1 MSCIRLAL
9 LRGVCQTPA
18 YVAHELGYFREE
30 GLEMVLEIQPTAW
43 VVPQRL
49 ARQEV
54 QFAVIPWTR
63 VAAASSCGEDLVLV
77 CGSGCEEAALVV
89 RQGMEPSEV
98 QRIAV
103 PQEGGIKDL
112 TAMAL
117 LESLGWNER
126 QLIRLPSGDGAILSF
141 VGEGADAASMV
152 EPYATMLET
161 LGLGRVVRRTGD
173 IWPGAPGCSL
183 ATSQKLLADEPALMR
198 SMVAAYVRG
207 ADFVRAAPEQA
218 AEIAAR
224 YIGVSAPIVRRA
236 LSRNQPQV
244 RALHNT
250 AVMEKILDLMVEL
263 GYLPSRPSGFA
274 ELSFLE
280 SVLSETAVAA

>member
-1 MSCIRLAL
+1 M
-9 LRGVCQTPA
+9 
-18 YVAHELGYFREE
+18 
-30 GLEMVLEIQPTAW
+30 
-43 VVPQRL
+43 
-49 ARQEV
+49 
-54 QFAVIPWTR
+54 
-63 VAAASSCGEDLVLV
+63 AAASSHGEDLVLV

-89 RQGMEPSEV
+89 RAGMEPHEV
-98 QRIAV
+98 RRIAV

-117 LESLGWNER
+117 LQSLGWNER

-141 VGEGADAASMV
+141 VGNGADAASMV

-183 ATSQKLLADEPALMR
+183 ATSQKLLGDDPELVR
-198 SMVAAYVRG
+198 KVVTAYVRG
-207 ADFVRAAPEQA
+207 AEFVAAEPDRA

-224 YIGVSAPIVRRA
+224 FIGVSAQIVRQA
-236 LSRNQPQV
+236 FCHNQPNIQ
-244 RALHNT
+244 ALHNT
-250 AVMEKILDLMVEL
+250 QVMEQILDLMVEL

-274 ELSFLE
+274 ELGILE
-280 SVLSETAVAA
+280 AAMGQSAVS